1 MKRANIIA
9 QVLRYI
15 KRMYEEEDLFI
26 RPRIDKETVE
36 DINKILKEKNG
47 WYPDINIGF
56 YLPLKENL
64 TYNKNKNTINKEI
77 IGKIEFIYHNKTYNM
92 YDILEPFIV
101 EIINYYK
108 KDEKDKQPYYP
119 SNIESIINNF
129 LNNSN
134 REREKEEKLNEE
146 AKNIVKNVRMQ
157 TLGLPKVPT
166 HTP

>member
-64 TYNKNKNTINKEI
+64 TYDKDEINEGKI
-77 IGKIEFIYHNKTYNM
+77 DKIEFIYHNKTYNM

-119 SNIESIINNF
+119 SNIEKIIDNF
-129 LNNSN
+129 LYYSNN
-134 REREKEEKLNEE
+134 EREKEEKLNEE

-166 HTP
+166 HIP